1 MSRIRIKV
9 VMSIPIV
16 FILVGILM
24 LLTGCGN
31 MNIIDWHW
39 TFDEAIVK
47 MPDGKCEKIKLVGWH
62 DFEKSDM
69 IQIETEEQVFC
80 THSANVI
87 LIKNKKEKR

>member
-1 MSRIRIKV
+1 MNIIRKV
-9 VMSIPIV
+9 V
-16 FILVGILM
+16 ILTAV
-24 LLTGCGN
+24 LLVLTGVSVICKGCGN
-31 MNIIDWHW
+31 MSILDLHW

-47 MPDGKCEKIKLVGWH
+47 MPDGKCERIKLVGWH
-62 DFEKSDM
+62 DFEQSDM